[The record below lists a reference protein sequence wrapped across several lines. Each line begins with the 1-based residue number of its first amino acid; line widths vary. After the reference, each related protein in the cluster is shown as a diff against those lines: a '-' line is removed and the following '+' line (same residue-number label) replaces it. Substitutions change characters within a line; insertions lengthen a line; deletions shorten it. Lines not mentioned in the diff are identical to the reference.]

1 MDASTAKM
9 ATASTKDDAGFWKR
23 SLRLVTGDVAAF
35 TDDVP
40 EILKNKRLREM
51 AEGQDVEKA
60 KKANKMISQEI
71 KNLQRERDGLSGW
84 SFISRKKYDKQIAN
98 LREYLVAN
106 QNRISALEK
115 IKKKE
120 EEVRTLKEASE
131 KKEAEENAE
140 EGLTPD
146 NETTGNAE
154 SNMDITVEEGQAI
167 EHKTVADQESSEMTG
182 ETTNEE
188 KSGSETLTTE
198 SVSSGMSEVSN
209 ETKQKADELQQINN
223 EVTAAEV
230 KKTET
235 NAQAQQIFM
244 QELQK
249 RDTALETYLNPESP
263 VGINKVLENNMTK
276 IANNM
281 QTVYSFP
288 QTRTDNISIPTT
300 IV

>member
-1 MDASTAKM
+1 
-9 ATASTKDDAGFWKR
+9 
-23 SLRLVTGDVAAF
+23 
-35 TDDVP
+35 
-40 EILKNKRLREM
+40 
-51 AEGQDVEKA
+51 
-60 KKANKMISQEI
+60 
-71 KNLQRERDGLSGW
+71 
-84 SFISRKKYDKQIAN
+84 
-98 LREYLVAN
+98 
-106 QNRISALEK
+106 
-115 IKKKE
+115 
-120 EEVRTLKEASE
+120 
-131 KKEAEENAE
+131 
-140 EGLTPD
+140 
-146 NETTGNAE
+146 
-154 SNMDITVEEGQAI
+154 MDITVEEGQAI
-167 EHKTVADQESSEMTG
+167 EHKTIADQESSGMTG

-188 KSGSETLTTE
+188 KPGNETLTTE

-209 ETKQKADELQQINN
+209 ETKQKADELQQINK

-235 NAQAQQIFM
+235 NAQAQQIFI

-288 QTRTDNISIPTT
+288 QTRTDNISLPTT